1 MKKVLMMIVCTAL
14 TGACWP
20 EPPCT
25 PNETRC
31 TGSFVEVCDEG
42 GGWQNA
48 NDCGAI
54 AGDGVEPWLCC
65 WAPQDDLGPA
75 AHACMPRDYCAEVAQ

>member
-1 MKKVLMMIVCTAL
+1 MKILLLLSLILV
-14 TGACWP
+14 TGCWP

-25 PNETRC
+25 PNQTRC
-31 TGSFVEVCDEG
+31 TASFVEVCDDG
-42 GGWQNA
+42 GSWQNA